1 MYEQDFSPM
10 DKSIFQ
16 KYEPSNLLFSDAF
29 RANYAYNSPSAAI
42 YANSPLGGLGSNF
55 ASHSQQ
61 YAQSTFA
68 AVALNALSNVPQ
80 STSGNAAQSTF
91 GLHHHQNQ
99 LNENTPVRSEHTS
112 LEETQNHLEEQNS
125 AEEEHIA
132 ALQAQHNVQSSS
144 TIPNYPN
151 YNSSNNNINSAIN
164 SNNVI
169 TGSTNI
175 NINGSNSMNFSA
187 QQNFIL
193 KKHLNDQPHQQQSQ
207 QNQNSQLSIPSIPTG
222 SAVAT
227 AATAVSSQ
235 QTQGATAGAASA
247 QFMGNNQAFR
257 FQQYQA
263 FDENLLQAHSNY
275 PGTPYYEGLNQ
286 NNDNQNSLSY
296 QYNQH
301 TNSPNYS
308 FQQAPAAQI
317 QPTPSHQ
324 AVTGSQQNYSFSTA
338 QSSFKKSGLPTNF
351 FYDSPRN
358 YGASFLPYTPPIAQ
372 QNAQS
377 GFSQFIQNQQFP
389 AEINI
394 KQQQIFPEQD
404 ECSSYPFLSTPVH
417 QIEQQQNQQQSQQQQ
432 ALIPQSQSQKS
443 GLNILQKQ
451 QQYQQ
456 MQRYHQ
462 EKAQLQQQQMQYTEQ
477 ALLEQQQHQ
486 QQQIQNQTQYPN
498 FGHHHQYI
506 QQQQPSQFSNLLL
519 PGNKLLPIQPSPL
532 TIKQNTQDV
541 SKIAIQAALKGKEQ
555 VDEQNYQ
562 ETQESIQNEDEENGY
577 QNGDESVEEDN
588 QDGDDA
594 EEEDDE
600 EYGGSKKKGNNG
612 SNKIKKGISKNQRRN
627 KHTSI
632 SAISSSSL
640 QNQTNNGSSTK
651 MSRKQINETKNIP
664 KNYSK
669 AIIGYIQKHP
679 DDCARLLGPEF
690 SYDDFDKFLMDK
702 KEKLTAIKDL
712 RSLWT
717 TNCGDQTQQAFNR
730 VFRILSFKFFR
741 ENAVSYI
748 YSSRKIKNTRA
759 LITYRFILQRA
770 LHDPESFSFMKF
782 QN

>member
-29 RANYAYNSPSAAI
+29 RANYAYNTPSAAL
-42 YANSPLGGLGSNF
+42 YANSPLGGLGGNF
-55 ASHSQQ
+55 SSHSQQ

-68 AVALNALSNVPQ
+68 AVALNALSNVPP
-80 STSGNAAQSTF
+80 STSGNTVQSTF
-91 GLHHHQNQ
+91 SLHHHQNQ
-99 LNENTPVRSEHTS
+99 LNENTPARSEHTS

-164 SNNVI
+164 SNNV

-187 QQNFIL
+187 QQNLIL
-193 KKHLNDQPHQQQSQ
+193 KKHLNDQPLQQQPQ

-222 SAVAT
+222 Q
-227 AATAVSSQ
+227 AAAVSSS

-257 FQQYQA
+257 FQYQA
-263 FDENLLQAHSNY
+263 LDENFFQAHSNY
-275 PGTPYYEGLNQ
+275 PGTPYYESLNQ
-286 NNDNQNSLSY
+286 NNDNQNSINY

-308 FQQAPAAQI
+308 YQQAPGTAQI
-317 QPTPSHQ
+317 QPTPCHQ
-324 AVTGSQQNYSFSTA
+324 SVTGSQQNYSFSTA
-338 QSSFKKSGLPTNF
+338 QSSFKKNSLPTNF

-358 YGASFLPYTPPIAQ
+358 YGASFLPYTPPMAQ
-372 QNAQS
+372 QNSQS

-389 AEINI
+389 TEINI

-417 QIEQQQNQQQSQQQQ
+417 QIEQQQNQQQTQQQQ
-432 ALIPQSQSQKS
+432 PLIAQSQTQKS
-443 GLNILQKQ
+443 GLNLLQKQ
-451 QQYQQ
+451 QQLQK
-456 MQRYHQ
+456 MQRYHH

-486 QQQIQNQTQYPN
+486 QQIQNQTQYPN
-498 FGHHHQYI
+498 FSHHPQYI

-519 PGNKLLPIQPSPL
+519 PGNKLIPIQPSPL
-532 TIKQNTQDV
+532 SIKQNAQDV
-541 SKIAIQAALKGKEQ
+541 SKIVMQAALKGKDQVEEQ
-555 VDEQNYQ
+555 HYQ
-562 ETQESIQNEDEENGY
+562 ETQESIENEDEENEY
-577 QNGDESVEEDN
+577 QNGDGSVDEDN
-588 QDGDDA
+588 QDGDDV
-594 EEEDDE
+594 EDEDDE

-612 SNKIKKGISKNQRRN
+612 SNKIKKGISKNQLRN

-640 QNQTNNGSSTK
+640 QNQTNHGSSSK

-679 DDCARLLGPEF
+679 DDCARLLGPEY
-690 SYDDFDKFLMDK
+690 SYDEFDKFLMDK